1 VPTMPSLPN
10 WSNGKSTQADAP
22 KIPVPAARAIV
33 DCAVYVDGVRLPGK
47 YTHRAALAEVRSR
60 DNAFVWVGMHAPD
73 EGQMQDVAATFGL
86 HELMVEDAVHAHER
100 PKLERYD
107 DVMFLVLRTV
117 VYVPHES
124 VATASEIVET
134 GEIMVFVGPDFVVT
148 VRHGDHSEL
157 ASVRKSLEQNP
168 ERLTMGPFAVLH
180 AITDHVVDSYLSVI
194 QLVEQD
200 VDSMEELVFN
210 PRNTVA
216 VEHIYLLKREIVELR
231 RSVTPLGL
239 PLLQLTQPAGGLVP
253 KEIRRYFRDVRD
265 HHTIVAERIS
275 EYDEVLS
282 SLVDAALAKIAV
294 QQNTDMRKISA
305 WVAIAA
311 VPTGVAG
318 IYGMN
323 FENMPELGY
332 KYGYQSILFL
342 IASVCVGLFCLFRR
356 THWL

>member
-1 VPTMPSLPN
+1 
-10 WSNGKSTQADAP
+10 
-22 KIPVPAARAIV
+22 
-33 DCAVYVDGVRLPGK
+33 
-47 YTHRAALAEVRSR
+47 
-60 DNAFVWVGMHAPD
+60 
-73 EGQMQDVAATFGL
+73 
-86 HELMVEDAVHAHER
+86 
-100 PKLERYD
+100 
-107 DVMFLVLRTV
+107 
-117 VYVPHES
+117 
-124 VATASEIVET
+124 
-134 GEIMVFVGPDFVVT
+134 
-148 VRHGDHSEL
+148 
-157 ASVRKSLEQNP
+157 
-168 ERLTMGPFAVLH
+168 MGPFAVLH

-294 QQNTDMRKISA
+294 QQNTDMRKISRVGRDRRRA
-305 WVAIAA
+305 GRRCRYLWDELREHAGTRLQVRLPVHPVPHRLGVCRLVLSLPPQQLA
-311 VPTGVAG
+311 V
-318 IYGMN
+318 N
-323 FENMPELGY
+323 H
-332 KYGYQSILFL
+332 S
-342 IASVCVGLFCLFRR
+342 R
-356 THWL
+356 